1 MFSNFKFFIKI
12 RRNKAGFI
20 SKNLITFAQTENRIL
35 NYLITQISLNKD
47 FLYSIFGGISTHPV
61 TTSAVISLLVSILL
75 LCFSA
80 IISASE
86 VAFFSLNP
94 QTLDKLEENE
104 RKADKNILR
113 LLKTPQ
119 RLLATILISNNFL
132 NVAVIMLITYFTNT
146 VLSFDSAPILGF
158 IFQTIIITF
167 AILLFAE
174 IIPKV
179 YATQFALK
187 TAYKTVPIL
196 SAMETFLGPFVSLLV
211 NSTSIVNNRLAK
223 RNRSNISMDELSQA
237 LELTSNS
244 KDEDKEI
251 LEGIIKFGNIQ
262 VVDIMTSRV
271 DMVVVDIKLNFKQ
284 LLDIIIES
292 GFSRIPVFTG
302 TRDNIK
308 GLLYS
313 KDLLPHLDKPANFR
327 WQSLMRQAYFV
338 PETKM
343 IDDLLIDF
351 QENHVH
357 LALVVDEY
365 GGTSGLITLEDILE
379 EIVGDISD
387 EYDNE
392 QLMFTKI
399 DNHTFIFEAKILLND
414 FFKIAEIEEDDFVK
428 VTEEV
433 ETLAGLILELKG
445 DIPAKNERID
455 YGRYVFEIVAADNRR
470 IKKVKLFIKDD
481 FEKSE
486 GNGFN
491 PLKME

>member
-1 MFSNFKFFIKI
+1 M
-12 RRNKAGFI
+12 A
-20 SKNLITFAQTENRIL
+20 NLVGT
-35 NYLITQISLNKD
+35 D
-47 FLYSIFGGISTHPV
+47 VLYSIYGGITIHPLTV
-61 TTSAVISLLVSILL
+61 SAAISLIVSILL

-86 VAFFSLNP
+86 VAFFSLDP
-94 QTLDKLEENE
+94 KTLNELEESE
-104 RKADKNILR
+104 SKADRNILR
-113 LLKTPQ
+113 LLKIPQ
-119 RLLATILISNNFL
+119 RLLATMLIGNNFL
-132 NVAVIMLITYFTNT
+132 NVAVIFLLTYFTNT
-146 VLSFDSAPILGF
+146 ILNFDSAPLLGF

-179 YATQFALK
+179 YATQFAQK
-187 TAYKTVPIL
+187 TAVYTVPYL
-196 SAMETFLGPFVSLLV
+196 SAIEKLFGVFVSFLV
-211 NSTSIVNNRLAK
+211 NSTSFVNNRLAK
-223 RNRSNISMDELSQA
+223 HNHSNISMDELSHA
-237 LELTSNS
+237 LELTSNN
-244 KDEDKEI
+244 KDEDTEI

-271 DMVVVDIKLNFKQ
+271 DMVIVDIKTNYKK
-284 LLDIIIES
+284 LLEIKIES
-292 GFSRIPVFTG
+292 GYSRIPVYAG

-327 WQSLMRQAYFV
+327 WQTLIRPAYYV
-338 PETKM
+338 PETKK
-343 IDDLLIDF
+343 IDDLLNEF
-351 QENHVH
+351 QTNKVH
-357 LALVVDEY
+357 LAIVVDEY
-365 GGTSGLITLEDILE
+365 GGTSGLVTLEDILE

-392 QLMFTKI
+392 EVLFTKI

-445 DIPAKNERID
+445 DIPTKNERID

-470 IKKVKLFIKDD
+470 IKKVKLYIKDD
-481 FEKSE
+481 FKNSDL
-486 GNGFN
+486 G
-491 PLKME
+491 

>member
-1 MFSNFKFFIKI
+1 LETD
-12 RRNKAGFI
+12 A
-20 SKNLITFAQTENRIL
+20 
-35 NYLITQISLNKD
+35 
-47 FLYSIFGGISTHPV
+47 LYSILGGITVHPI
-61 TTSAVISLLVSILL
+61 TLSAIISLLVSALL
-75 LCFSA
+75 LSFSA
-80 IISASE
+80 VISASE
-86 VAFFSLNP
+86 VALFSLDP
-94 QTLDKLEENE
+94 KTMDELEDSD
-104 RKADKNILR
+104 RKADQNILR

-119 RLLATILISNNFL
+119 RLLATILIGQNFL
-132 NVAVIMLITYFTNT
+132 NVAVILLITHATTT
-146 VLSFDSAPILGF
+146 VLNFDSSPILGF
-158 IFQTIIITF
+158 VFQTILITF
-167 AILLFAE
+167 AILLFGE

-179 YATQFALK
+179 YATQYARK
-187 TAYKTVPIL
+187 TASYTVPVL
-196 SAMETFLGPFVSLLV
+196 SLMEKLFGPFVSLLV

-223 RNRSNISMDELSQA
+223 HNRTNISMDELSHA

-244 KDEDKEI
+244 KDEDTDI

-271 DMVVVDIKLNFKQ
+271 DMVVVDIKANYKQ

-292 GFSRIPVFTG
+292 GYSRIPVFGG

-327 WQSLMRQAYFV
+327 WQSLVRQAYYV

-343 IDDLLIDF
+343 IDDLLLEF
-351 QENHVH
+351 QENRVH

-365 GGTSGLITLEDILE
+365 GGTSGLVTLEDILE

-387 EYDNE
+387 EYDDE
-392 QLMFTKI
+392 QVLFTKI

-445 DIPAKNERID
+445 EIPSKNERID
-455 YGRYVFEIVAADNRR
+455 YGRYVFEIVAVDSRR
-470 IKKVKLFIKDD
+470 IKKVKLYIKDD
-481 FEKSE
+481 FNKSE
-486 GNGFN
+486 SN
-491 PLKME
+491 

>member
-1 MFSNFKFFIKI
+1 M
-12 RRNKAGFI
+12 
-20 SKNLITFAQTENRIL
+20 LCL
-35 NYLITQISLNKD
+35 
-47 FLYSIFGGISTHPV
+47 
-61 TTSAVISLLVSILL
+61 SAV
-75 LCFSA
+75 
-80 IISASE
+80 ISASE
-86 VAFFSLNP
+86 VAFFSLTP
-94 QTLDKLEENE
+94 QIMDKLEENE
-104 RKADKNILR
+104 RKADSRILR
-113 LLKTPQ
+113 LLKSPQ
-119 RLLATILISNNFL
+119 RLLATILIGSNLL
-132 NVAVIMLITYFTNT
+132 NVAVILLITHFTT
-146 VLSFDSAPILGF
+146 SIFSFDTVPLIGF

-187 TAYKTVPIL
+187 TAYNTVPIL
-196 SAMETFLGPFVSLLV
+196 SAMEKMFGPFVSLLV

-223 RNRSNISMDELSQA
+223 HSKSNISMDELSQA

-262 VVDIMTSRV
+262 VVEVMTSRV
-271 DMVVVDIKLNFKQ
+271 DMVVVDIKSNYKQ

-292 GFSRIPVFTG
+292 GYSRIPVFAG

-313 KDLLPHLDKPANFR
+313 KDLLPHLDKPVNFR
-327 WQSLMRQAYFV
+327 WQSLMRQAYYV

-343 IDDLLIDF
+343 IDDLLIEF

-387 EYDNE
+387 EYDDE
-392 QLMFTKI
+392 QQLFTKI

-414 FFKIAEIEEDDFVK
+414 FFKIAEIEEDDFLK
-428 VTEEV
+428 VTDEV

-455 YGRYVFEIVAADNRR
+455 HGRYVFEIVAADNRR
-470 IKKVKLFIKDD
+470 IKKVKLYIKDD
-481 FEKSE
+481 FAKSDEK
-486 GNGFN
+486 
-491 PLKME
+491 

>member
-1 MFSNFKFFIKI
+1 MSTD
-12 RRNKAGFI
+12 A
-20 SKNLITFAQTENRIL
+20 
-35 NYLITQISLNKD
+35 
-47 FLYSIFGGISTHPV
+47 LYTIFGGITVHPI
-61 TTSAVISLLVSILL
+61 TLSAIISLLVSALL
-75 LCFSA
+75 LGFSA

-86 VAFFSLNP
+86 VALFSLDP
-94 QTLDKLEENE
+94 QTMDELEESE
-104 RKADKNILR
+104 KKGDQSILR

-119 RLLATILISNNFL
+119 RLLATILIAQNFL
-132 NVAVIMLITYFTNT
+132 NVAVILLITYATT
-146 VLSFDSAPILGF
+146 SVLNFDSVPVLGF
-158 IFQTIIITF
+158 VFQTIIITF
-167 AILLFAE
+167 AILLFGE

-179 YATQFALK
+179 YATQFAQK
-187 TAYKTVPIL
+187 TAFNTVPVL
-196 SAMETFLGPFVSLLV
+196 STLEKLFGPFVSLLV
-211 NSTSIVNNRLAK
+211 NSTSIVHSRLAK
-223 RNRSNISMDELSQA
+223 HNRSNISMDELSHA

-244 KDEDKEI
+244 KDEDTDI
-251 LEGIIKFGNIQ
+251 LEGIINFGNKQ

-271 DMVVVDIKLNFKQ
+271 DMVLVDIKSNYKQ

-292 GFSRIPVFTG
+292 GYSRIPVFAG
-302 TRDNIK
+302 TRDDIK

-313 KDLLPHLDKPANFR
+313 KDMLAHLDKPANFR
-327 WQSLMRQAYFV
+327 WQTLIRQAYFV

-343 IDDLLIDF
+343 IDDLLLEF
-351 QENHVH
+351 QENRIH

-387 EYDNE
+387 EYDDE
-392 QLMFTKI
+392 EVLFTKI

-445 DIPAKNERID
+445 EIPVRNERID
-455 YGRYVFEIVAADNRR
+455 FGRYVFEIVSVDNRR

-481 FEKSE
+481 FKKSNE
-486 GNGFN
+486 F
-491 PLKME
+491 

>member
-1 MFSNFKFFIKI
+1 M
-12 RRNKAGFI
+12 G
-20 SKNLITFAQTENRIL
+20 T
-35 NYLITQISLNKD
+35 D
-47 FLYSIFGGISTHPV
+47 VLYSIYGGITIHPLTV
-61 TTSAVISLLVSILL
+61 SAAISLIVSILL

-86 VAFFSLNP
+86 VAFFSLDP
-94 QTLDKLEENE
+94 KTLIELEESE
-104 RKADKNILR
+104 SKADRNILR

-119 RLLATILISNNFL
+119 RLLATMLIGNNFL
-132 NVAVIMLITYFTNT
+132 NVAVIFLLTYFTNT
-146 VLSFDSAPILGF
+146 ILNFDSAPLLGF

-179 YATQFALK
+179 YATQFAQK
-187 TAYKTVPIL
+187 TAVYTVPYL
-196 SAMETFLGPFVSLLV
+196 SAIEKLFGVFVSFLV
-211 NSTSIVNNRLAK
+211 NSTSFVNNRLAK
-223 RNRSNISMDELSQA
+223 HNHSNISMDELSHA
-237 LELTSNS
+237 LELTSNN
-244 KDEDKEI
+244 KDEDTEI

-271 DMVVVDIKLNFKQ
+271 DMVIVDIKTNYKK
-284 LLDIIIES
+284 LLEIKIES
-292 GFSRIPVFTG
+292 GYSRIPVYAG

-327 WQSLMRQAYFV
+327 WQTLIRPAYYV
-338 PETKM
+338 PETKK
-343 IDDLLIDF
+343 IDDLLNEF
-351 QENHVH
+351 QTNKVH
-357 LALVVDEY
+357 LAIVVDEY
-365 GGTSGLITLEDILE
+365 GGTSGLVTLEDILE

-392 QLMFTKI
+392 EVLFTKI

-445 DIPAKNERID
+445 DIPTKNERID

-470 IKKVKLFIKDD
+470 IKKVKLYIKDD
-481 FEKSE
+481 FKNSDL
-486 GNGFN
+486 G
-491 PLKME
+491 

>member
-1 MFSNFKFFIKI
+1 LT
-12 RRNKAGFI
+12 
-20 SKNLITFAQTENRIL
+20 NLVGT
-35 NYLITQISLNKD
+35 D
-47 FLYSIFGGISTHPV
+47 VLYSIYGGITIHPLTV
-61 TTSAVISLLVSILL
+61 SAAISLIVSILL

-80 IISASE
+80 LISASE
-86 VAFFSLNP
+86 VAFFSLDP
-94 QTLDKLEENE
+94 KTLNELEESE
-104 RKADKNILR
+104 SKADRNILR
-113 LLKTPQ
+113 LLKIPQ
-119 RLLATILISNNFL
+119 RLLATMLIGNNFL
-132 NVAVIMLITYFTNT
+132 NVAVIFLLTYFTNT
-146 VLSFDSAPILGF
+146 ILNFDSAPLLGF

-187 TAYKTVPIL
+187 TAVYTVPYL
-196 SAMETFLGPFVSLLV
+196 SAIEKLFGVFVSFLV
-211 NSTSIVNNRLAK
+211 NSTSFVNNRLAK
-223 RNRSNISMDELSQA
+223 HNHSNISMDELSHA
-237 LELTSNS
+237 LELTSNN
-244 KDEDKEI
+244 KDEDTEI

-271 DMVVVDIKLNFKQ
+271 DMVIVDIKTNYKK
-284 LLDIIIES
+284 LLEIKIES
-292 GFSRIPVFTG
+292 GYSRIPVYAG

-327 WQSLMRQAYFV
+327 WQTLIRPAYYV
-338 PETKM
+338 PETKK
-343 IDDLLIDF
+343 IDDLLNEF
-351 QENHVH
+351 QTNKVH
-357 LALVVDEY
+357 LAIVVDEY
-365 GGTSGLITLEDILE
+365 GGTSGLVTLEDILE

-392 QLMFTKI
+392 EVLFTKI

-414 FFKIAEIEEDDFVK
+414 FFKIAEIEEDDFIK

-445 DIPAKNERID
+445 DIPTKNERID

-470 IKKVKLFIKDD
+470 IKKVKLYIKDD
-481 FEKSE
+481 FKNSDL
-486 GNGFN
+486 G
-491 PLKME
+491 